1 MGSVFSTCCG
11 RRDKQRKQ
19 HDDEREPLLPT
30 HRVEE
35 AIPSQHSLNKFAD
48 LLAAINNGKLPSQD
62 QTSAFIRRI
71 LNSDVFKDL
80 DRQREGGT
88 LSERGRVVL
97 SDLKEVL
104 MAFLELGLEKN
115 GWSLISALVKN

>member
-1 MGSVFSTCCG
+1 MGSVFSSCCG
-11 RRDKQRKQ
+11 RRDKQRK
-19 HDDEREPLLPT
+19 HHDEREPLLPT

-48 LLAAINNGKLPSQD
+48 LIAAINNGKLPSQD
-62 QTSAFIRRI
+62 QTSALVRRI

-115 GWSLISALVKN
+115 GWSLIWALVKN